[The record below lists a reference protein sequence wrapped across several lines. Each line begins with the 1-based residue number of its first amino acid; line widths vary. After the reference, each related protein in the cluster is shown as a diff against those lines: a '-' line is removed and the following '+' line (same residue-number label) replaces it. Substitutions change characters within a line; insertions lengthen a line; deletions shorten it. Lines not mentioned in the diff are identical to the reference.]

1 MPMLIALYFKEWREK
16 ALVFVFALGLLVL
29 LLGAQF
35 FIQNKDLREW
45 LVYAVLLLFFPL
57 AALLLGA
64 AGFEA
69 EYRHG
74 AWAYL
79 FSRPVSRVA
88 IWLAK
93 FGAVLSM
100 FTVLWLV
107 FIGAWAALPAIR
119 SLAAGPREI
128 LEYIVA
134 DGFPWWSL
142 GLSLFLLVV
151 AFSLSIIHE
160 RQLQL
165 MFLSLVLGLFL
176 MAAAWA
182 LTISRAAGFMAWLD
196 PAKAL
201 RTLLTGLVL
210 MALAFIGAS
219 LSTLVRS
226 DFSQPRNRTR
236 TYVAWYLPL
245 LILALATTLA
255 TALWVPMSAEQF
267 LYPLGT
273 YDGKVF
279 FHTERGVIAYDAT
292 SGDFRRLKAS
302 KHAVYLV
309 SSFAAGRLAYLIY
322 DVKRADDA
330 VAEVWAVNADGSG
343 RVRVLGRDAPAPW
356 PADPDIQDIL
366 ISPDGRKIAVLTRSA
381 APQGAHKIQTS
392 TLWTVN
398 ADASGLEILHAES
411 WETSGGYSSLMTF
424 FVGWGRRGKALL
436 IRTTARKASSKVLA
450 QDLRL
455 YDLDARTMSTIQD
468 DAVPASWR
476 EAMPPGGD
484 LLAISYPAGDRE
496 STRKLAL
503 LDLSTMERTDIAEG
517 LQSWLSRIQ
526 WDPSG
531 ERMFY
536 CLKRAEP
543 GGRPS
548 YVLAIYSL
556 PARKTVAERVVARGE
571 REETPFEVSWM
582 PDGRSLVACDSKDR
596 SLTFLG
602 PDLQETGRIDLPA
615 RIKEPWG
622 PTVVGNQILIGD
634 RATHSLWRLDLEKK
648 SWRRIY

>member
-1 MPMLIALYFKEWREK
+1 MFIALYFKEWREK
-16 ALVFVFALGLLVL
+16 ALVFVFALGLLIL

-35 FIQNKDLREW
+35 FVQNKDLREW
-45 LVYAVLLLFFPL
+45 LVYAVLLLYFPL

-69 EYRHG
+69 EYRQG
-74 AWAYL
+74 AWTYL

-88 IWLAK
+88 TWLAK

-176 MAAAWA
+176 VAAAWM
-182 LTISRAAGFMAWLD
+182 LTISKAAGFMAWLD
-196 PAKAL
+196 PARAF
-201 RTLLTGLVL
+201 RTLLIGLVL
-210 MALAFIGAS
+210 MAFTFIGAS
-219 LSTLVRS
+219 LLTLSRS
-226 DFSQPRNRTR
+226 DFSQPRHRTR
-236 TYVAWYLPL
+236 TYLAWFVPL
-245 LILALATTLA
+245 LILALATTFA
-255 TALWVPMSAEQF
+255 IALWVPMPTGHF
-267 LYPLGT
+267 LYLLGS
-273 YDGKVF
+273 YDGKAF

-292 SGDFRRLKAS
+292 SGDFRRLTHS
-302 KHAVYLV
+302 KHAIYLV
-309 SSFAAGRLAYLIY
+309 SSFSAGHLAYLVY
-322 DVKRADDA
+322 DMKSADDA
-330 VAEVWAVNADGSG
+330 IGEVWVVNADGSG
-343 RVRVLGRDAPAPW
+343 RARVLGRDAPAPW

-366 ISPDGRKIAVLTRSA
+366 ISPDGRKVAVLTRSA
-381 APQGAHKIQTS
+381 TPQGSHKILTS

-398 ADASGLEILHAES
+398 ADGSGLEKLHAES
-411 WETSGGYSSLMTF
+411 WETIGGYSSLMTF
-424 FVGWGRRGKALL
+424 FVGWGRQGNALL
-436 IRTTARKASSKVLA
+436 IRTTVTKASSKPFA
-450 QDLRL
+450 QDLWL
-455 YDLDARTMSTIQD
+455 YDLDARTMSKIQD

-476 EAMPPGGD
+476 ESMRPGGD
-484 LLAISYPAGDRE
+484 LLAIKYPAGDRV
-496 STRKLAL
+496 STRRLAL

-517 LQSWLSRIQ
+517 LQSTLSRIQ

-536 CLKRAEP
+536 CLMHTGP
-543 GGRPS
+543 GGRPY

-556 PARKTVAERVVARGE
+556 SAHKTVAERVIARGE
-571 REETPFEVSWM
+571 REGSPFGASWT
-582 PDGRSLVACDSKDR
+582 PDGRSLVSCDSEDR
-596 SLTFLG
+596 RLIFLS

-615 RIKEPWG
+615 RIEKPWG
-622 PTVVGNQILIGD
+622 PTVIGNQILIGD
-634 RATHSLWRLDLEKK
+634 SATHSLWRLDLEKK
-648 SWRRIY
+648 SWKRIY

>member
-1 MPMLIALYFKEWREK
+1 MLIALFIKEWREK
-16 ALVFVFALGLLVL
+16 ALIFFFELGVLVL

-35 FIQNKDLREW
+35 LVRENKDLQE
-45 LVYAVLLLFFPL
+45 LLIYAVLLLFFPF
-57 AALLLGA
+57 AALILGA

-74 AWAYL
+74 AWAYI

-88 IWLAK
+88 LWLAK

-100 FTVLWLV
+100 FTSLWLV
-107 FIGAWAALPAIR
+107 FAAAWAALPAIR
-119 SLAAGPREI
+119 GLAAGPREI

-142 GLSLFLLVV
+142 GLSLFLLVA

-182 LTISRAAGFMAWLD
+182 LTISKAAGLMAWLD

-210 MALAFIGAS
+210 MAFTFIGAS

-226 DFSQPRNRTR
+226 DFSQARNRTR
-236 TYVAWYLPL
+236 TYAAWFVLL
-245 LILALATTLA
+245 LILAVAITVA
-255 TALWVPMSAEQF
+255 MALWVPMPAEHS
-267 LYPLGT
+267 LYPLGS
-273 YDGKVF
+273 YDGKAF
-279 FHTERGVIAYDAT
+279 FHTERGLIAYDAT
-292 SGDFRRLKAS
+292 SGDLRRLTHS
-302 KHAVYLV
+302 KHAIYVV
-309 SSFAAGRLAYLIY
+309 SSFAAGHLAYLVY
-322 DVKRADDA
+322 DVKSANDA
-330 VAEVWAVNADGSG
+330 VGEVWVVNADGSG
-343 RVRVLGRDAPAPW
+343 RARVLGRDTPAPW

-366 ISPDGRKIAVLTRSA
+366 VSPDGRKVAVLTRSA
-381 APQGAHKIQTS
+381 TPQGPHKILTS

-398 ADASGLEILHAES
+398 ADGSGLEKLHAES
-411 WETSGGYSSLMTF
+411 WETIGGYSSLMTF
-424 FVGWGRRGKALL
+424 FVGWGRQGNALL
-436 IRTTARKASSKVLA
+436 IRTSVTKASSKPIS
-450 QDLRL
+450 QDLWL
-455 YDLDARTMSTIQD
+455 YDVGARTMSKIQD

-476 EAMPPGGD
+476 ESMRPGGN
-484 LLAISYPAGDRE
+484 LLAIRYPTGDRA
-496 STRKLAL
+496 SPRRLAL
-503 LDLSTMERTDIAEG
+503 LDLSTMKRTDIAEG
-517 LQSWLSRIQ
+517 PQSTLSKFQ

-536 CLKRAEP
+536 CLRHTEP
-543 GGRPS
+543 GGRPY

-556 PARKTVAERVVARGE
+556 SAREKAAERVIARGE
-571 REETPFEVSWM
+571 REGSPFGASWM
-582 PDGRSLVACDSKDR
+582 PDGRSLVWCDSEDR
-596 SLTFLG
+596 RLIFLG

-615 RIKEPWG
+615 RIKKPWG
-622 PTVVGNQILIGD
+622 PTVVGNQILTGD
-634 RATHSLWRLDLEKK
+634 SATHSLWRLDLGTKRWK
-648 SWRRIY
+648 RIY